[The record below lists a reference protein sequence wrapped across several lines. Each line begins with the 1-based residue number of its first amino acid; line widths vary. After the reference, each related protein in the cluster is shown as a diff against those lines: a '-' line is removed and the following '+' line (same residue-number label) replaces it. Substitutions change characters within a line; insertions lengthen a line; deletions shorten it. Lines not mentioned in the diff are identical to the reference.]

1 MLVSTPK
8 TQLKKQI
15 LISSLAIAALSTTA
29 CAPVK
34 DAQQS
39 LKETFAS
46 DDPCSNN
53 ARNTGVVLGGILG
66 AVIAN
71 KLGDDLAASMVG
83 VAIGA
88 GIGGLIG
95 NDMDDRRCELHKISQ
110 KYKIPIQ
117 SQAIQLSEA
126 GINPKTSKQ
135 YEEKDALGLKVNLQD
150 TGKQFLTGSS
160 KLTPEA
166 EEYFTAI
173 AKSYSPK
180 FNDSKDK
187 KQNEILSQRQILIIG
202 HTDDIGDSNSN
213 AILAEKRAMTVAN
226 IFAKQGIKKANIHY
240 QGAGETQPIA
250 DNRTEAGRNKNRR
263 AEILDLPD
271 QASLKAY
278 LVNRKPVVAYYRTT
292 TPLKRVNSES
302 KSKVLTKVEPKIET
316 KTPSKV
322 IKKSNSPWKFGGQQL
337 TSNNASV
344 SIGNIVP
351 EKQKLAFSSFIGI
364 SSAQADTY
372 SVYESSCAYDR
383 PRTSRG
389 VKSLE
394 TNQELD
400 LQTKDYLPGLNKTVW
415 SGVAGQH
422 TLAITNVAVA
432 RDGSTPTVN
441 PNVLFYQSKA
451 LTKNSKASLKT
462 VAQANAYH
470 GEHGVLYR
478 LFFTDKNSPVQ
489 CMDIVMPNKAP
500 FKAQSGYIIYPND
513 QDNYVATYTPS
524 KL

>member
-1 MLVSTPK
+1 MFTSRPK
-8 TQLKKQI
+8 FKTNV
-15 LISSLAIAALSTTA
+15 LISSIAIATLSTTA

-39 LKETFAS
+39 FKETFAS

-53 ARNTGVVLGGILG
+53 ARNTGAVIGGVLG
-66 AVIAN
+66 AVFAN
-71 KLGDDLAASMVG
+71 KLGDDLAASMMG

-95 NDMDDRRCELHKISQ
+95 NDMDNRRCELHKISQ

-117 SQAIQLSEA
+117 SQSIKLVEA
-126 GINPKTSKQ
+126 GINPKTNKLYDENDS
-135 YEEKDALGLKVNLQD
+135 LGLKVNLQD

-160 KLTPEA
+160 KLTPQA
-166 EEYFTAI
+166 EEYFTEI

-180 FNDSKDK
+180 YNQSKDQ
-187 KQNEILSQRQILIIG
+187 KQKDILAKRQILIIG
-202 HTDDIGDSNSN
+202 HTDDVGDSNSN

-226 IFAKQGIKKANIHY
+226 IFATQGIEKANIHY

-271 QASLKAY
+271 QSALKAY
-278 LVNRKPVVAYYRTT
+278 LVNRKPVVAFYRTT
-292 TPLKRVNSES
+292 TPLKRNKTAIKSENF
-302 KSKVLTKVEPKIET
+302 TKAEPKIAAIST
-316 KTPSKV
+316 AKV
-322 IKKSNSPWKFGGQQL
+322 SKKSSNAWQFGGKQL
-337 TSNNASV
+337 TSNNANV

-351 EKQKLAFSSFIGI
+351 EEQKFAFTSLIGI

-383 PRTSRG
+383 PRASRG

-394 TNQELD
+394 TNKELE

-415 SGVAGQH
+415 SGTAGKH

-441 PNVLFYQSKA
+441 PSVLFYKTQKLS
-451 LTKNSKASLKT
+451 KNSKASIRT
-462 VAQANAYH
+462 TAQANAYH
-470 GEHGVLYR
+470 GENGVLYR
-478 LFFTDKNSPVQ
+478 LFLTDKNAPVQ
-489 CMDIVMPNKAP
+489 CVDIVMPNKAP
-500 FKAQSGYIIYPND
+500 FKAQSGYIIYPNN
-513 QDNYVATYTPS
+513 QANYVATYTPS
-524 KL
+524 KI